1 MPHRQR
7 TRGRAWAASSWAAS
21 SWAGSNRIGST
32 TLPARAAS
40 AASRAVALGLL
51 DQLGQACQRIVTL
64 QERRQ
69 GCGRDAAALGLGKQQ
84 VECDRAGARRL
95 EPRDQVRHQAA
106 APGPATDL
114 GEARIV
120 DQHQHDLARGR
131 LRRPRLEAKVQ
142 QLPLELLDDAELTCR
157 QIDDRRRE
165 RRQQCYAE
173 GGQAQIRGE
182 HPPMLQRRA
191 RGMEGAWPGRTGHC
205 RARPGNPALFPTC
218 WQAAP
223 AFSPAPKR
231 RMVGSRA
238 SPEDTTGTE
247 IMRFDLLIK
256 GGEVVDPGAGQQ
268 RQAGCGDQARPD
280 RGRRRRHPRGI
291 GLSRRRRRR
300 PVRDARPGRSAHA
313 RLSRRHLL
321 GHPRRSGGRAQR
333 RHHLARCRF
342 GRRLQLARVSRVHRQ
357 TVHGAHLCAAQHLVD
372 RADRADLRARQPRL
386 LRRRPLLQADRPEPG
401 PRARHQGAHR
411 SQHHARHRHRAAAA
425 RPGGRRPV
433 RGAADGPHRLGAARR
448 WPRSCAT
455 CGRATS

>member
-1 MPHRQR
+1 
-7 TRGRAWAASSWAAS
+7 
-21 SWAGSNRIGST
+21 
-32 TLPARAAS
+32 
-40 AASRAVALGLL
+40 
-51 DQLGQACQRIVTL
+51 
-64 QERRQ
+64 
-69 GCGRDAAALGLGKQQ
+69 
-84 VECDRAGARRL
+84 
-95 EPRDQVRHQAA
+95 
-106 APGPATDL
+106 
-114 GEARIV
+114 
-120 DQHQHDLARGR
+120 
-131 LRRPRLEAKVQ
+131 
-142 QLPLELLDDAELTCR
+142 
-157 QIDDRRRE
+157 
-165 RRQQCYAE
+165 
-173 GGQAQIRGE
+173 
-182 HPPMLQRRA
+182 MLQRRA

-218 WQAAP
+218 GQAAP

-231 RMVGSRA
+231 RMLGREE
-238 SPEDTTGTE
+238 PQDTTGTE

-256 GGEVVDPGAGQQ
+256 GGDVVDPG
-268 RQAGCGDQARPD
+268 GDRSGKLDVAIK
-280 RGRRRRHPRGI
+280 RGRIAAVDADIPADI

-357 TVHGAHLCAAQHLVD
+357 AGHGAHLCAAQHLLD

-401 PRARHQGAHR
+401 HRARHQGAHR
-411 SQHHARHRHRAAAA
+411 SEHHAQHRHRTPAA

-433 RGAADGPHRLGAARR
+433 RGAAHGPHRLGAAHAR
-448 WPRSCAT
+448 PRSCAT